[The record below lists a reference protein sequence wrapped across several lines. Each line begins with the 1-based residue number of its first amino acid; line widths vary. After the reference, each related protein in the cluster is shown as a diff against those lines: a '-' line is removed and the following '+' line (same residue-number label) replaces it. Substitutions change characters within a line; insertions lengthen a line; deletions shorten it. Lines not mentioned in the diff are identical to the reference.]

1 MLLDDLRLLVPRQ
14 ADPGLLSSIS
24 DRGTR
29 VREDSFTRRGIRRR
43 PTGPVSL
50 AGDPAH
56 HLTGQ
61 GQSHASG

>member
-14 ADPGLLSSIS
+14 AGAGLLF

-29 VREDSFTRRGIRRR
+29 AGEEPFKRLGVRYR
-43 PTGPVSL
+43 PAGPASL

-56 HLTGQ
+56 HLIGQ